1 MMIGVKGKQLC
12 TGNPNAA
19 GQTDGRT
26 DGHGDSSIPPPNF
39 VAGGIKRSIVH
50 KSMNG
55 PFVVILYNVTV
66 KCLNQRSGR
75 NLCFRIARK
84 TQTW

>member
-1 MMIGVKGKQLC
+1 MKSYRSSSTFITVGLLFHELLSFVKNLFSGLMVADLNLL
-12 TGNPNAA
+12 GSV
-19 GQTDGRT
+19 
-26 DGHGDSSIPPPNF
+26 GDLYCFSNTLGML
-39 VAGGIKRSIVH
+39 V
-50 KSMNG
+50 
-55 PFVVILYNVTV
+55 LYNVTI